1 MNTHEA
7 TSNGTKWLRR
17 SRKWTCLWTISSNR
31 TRKIP
36 EVEEEDVVD
45 EAEEVE
51 DQLEAAEDELT
62 RIDRLLILE

>member
-1 MNTHEA
+1 M
-7 TSNGTKWLRR
+7 
-17 SRKWTCLWTISSNR
+17 ISSNR

-51 DQLEAAEDELT
+51 DQLEAAEEELT